1 MKGTLI
7 VDDHPLFRQGLR
19 AALESAGGF
28 GPFREAGSV
37 GEARAV
43 LDATETTE
51 LPKPALVVL
60 DIGLPDSP
68 GFELLERHSGLPG
81 EPRFFMLSMHRERAV
96 ALKALRSG
104 AEGYASKEI
113 PLEALVLALRLVR
126 AGQSFVEAEIL
137 RDLLTYRSPREDE
150 EAAALESIAGLSA
163 REREAFLLIAEG
175 RGAKELASSL
185 GVSLRSAENYRSAIY
200 RKLEIQSAAAV
211 ARLAIRA
218 GLIKA

>member
-28 GPFREAGSV
+28 EPFSEAGSV
-37 GEARAV
+37 LEAKSV
-43 LDATETTE
+43 LDAPE
-51 LPKPALVVL
+51 PAGSHGPALVVL
-60 DIGLPDSP
+60 DIGLPDAP
-68 GFELLERHSGLPG
+68 GFALLEDRAGIAG
-81 EPRFFMLSMHRERAV
+81 GPRFFMLSMHRERAV

-104 AEGYASKEI
+104 ADGYASKEI
-113 PLEALVLALRLVR
+113 TLEALILALRLVLS
-126 AGQSFVEAEIL
+126 GQGFVEIEIL
-137 RDLLTYRSPREDE
+137 RELLTYRSPREDE
-150 EAAALESIAGLSA
+150 ESAARESIATLSA